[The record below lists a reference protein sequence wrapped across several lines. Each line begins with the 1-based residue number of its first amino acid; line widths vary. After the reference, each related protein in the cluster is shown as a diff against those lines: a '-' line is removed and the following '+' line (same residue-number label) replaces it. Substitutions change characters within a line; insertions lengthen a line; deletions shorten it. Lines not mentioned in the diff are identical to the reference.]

1 MKSNAVSA
9 EEVDDAVGGR
19 ADFQATD
26 TSPDSVAQP
35 NPPLAK
41 PAQPPTSSPVGH
53 SHLPAGYALVKEL
66 GVGGVAT
73 VYHCNHPQ
81 EGDVAVKVLSNDYL
95 PDSTVT
101 ERFRRE
107 INAYLEIN
115 HPNVVGGRRLI
126 EDRERAIIALVM
138 DLAVGQDLSV
148 RLQSKSFFPLFETI
162 GLLVQLC
169 EGLGA
174 IHDKGIIH
182 RDLKPENILV
192 SPCGLLQITDFGVAL
207 MPGTSRLTEHGGVVG
222 TLQYVSPEYL
232 LSSQLDARSDIYAV
246 GLIAYE
252 LLTGEAPFA
261 GGELF
266 ASVTQRVKSDP
277 PSPRSINP
285 LIPPWLDSIVMKA
298 LARAPQDRF
307 QQVSA
312 LKEELA
318 AGIRR
323 EGLPISFPDFK
334 SQNRGDSSAGRS
346 AVSDARKPE
355 REPSREISRPAN
367 KIQSFHRIGES
378 KGPEGSGNGD
388 GTKSKPSHADTLSSG
403 QERRIRKNSSARAV
417 TAKKSKQLKEEQRE
431 PESKSTTP
439 PSRVGG
445 QGMKR
450 AQFARHPA
458 PANTRQGDTAW
469 SGRHPLTS
477 SDPRSAA
484 GSPSAHG
491 SRTQLSAAPNS
502 ITTTSP
508 LELQASEG
516 IELALAPS
524 NSADQ
529 RTADQRTI
537 DLKASSRR
545 PLPKLPSSY
554 GPSQKPNFQRLTPVH
569 QLQSEASSTQS
580 PPRKNPSAAP
590 DIHTAPLVTADALV
604 QFLGSA
610 ALGAGLGYGILSRIF
625 GAW

>member
-9 EEVDDAVGGR
+9 EVVDDAVGGH
-19 ADFQATD
+19 AEFQATV
-26 TSPDSVAQP
+26 TSPDSVAQSIP
-35 NPPLAK
+35 GLMK
-41 PAQPPTSSPVGH
+41 PVQPQASSTVAS
-53 SHLPAGYALVKEL
+53 SHLPAGYSLVKEL

-73 VYHCNHPQ
+73 VYHCKHPQ
-81 EGDVAVKVLSNDYL
+81 EGDVAVKVLSKDYL

-182 RDLKPENILV
+182 RDLKPENVLV

-285 LIPPWLDSIVMKA
+285 LIPSWLDAIVMKA
-298 LARAPQDRF
+298 LARAPEDRF
-307 QQVSA
+307 QQVST

-323 EGLPISFPDFK
+323 EGLPISFPDSK
-334 SQNRGDSSAGRS
+334 SQNRTESVAVRS
-346 AVSDARKPE
+346 AVSDSRKPE
-355 REPSREISRPAN
+355 RETSRDEPRPSN
-367 KIQSFHRIGES
+367 KIESFHRNGGGKVRGES
-378 KGPEGSGNGD
+378 ANEGGS
-388 GTKSKPSHADTLSSG
+388 KSKPSRADTPTSG
-403 QERRIRKNSSARAV
+403 QERRIRRNSSAKAG
-417 TAKKSKQLKEEQRE
+417 TAKKTKRPNEEQKE
-431 PESKSTTP
+431 PESHSAST
-439 PSRVGG
+439 PSRVGI
-445 QGMKR
+445 QGMRR

-477 SDPRSAA
+477 PDPRPGATSVN
-484 GSPSAHG
+484 G
-491 SRTQLSAAPNS
+491 SRTQLSATPGS
-502 ITTTSP
+502 VTTTIP
-508 LELQASEG
+508 LEPNVSQE
-516 IELALAPS
+516 IELALVPS
-524 NSADQ
+524 NA
-529 RTADQRTI
+529 AEQRTI

-545 PLPKLPSSY
+545 PLPKLSPSY
-554 GPSQKPNFQRLTPVH
+554 GSSQRPNLQRLTPVH
-569 QLQSEASSTQS
+569 QLQSEAPSTQTAS
-580 PPRKNPSAAP
+580 RQNQFTAP
-590 DIHTAPLVTADALV
+590 EVHTAPIVTADALV